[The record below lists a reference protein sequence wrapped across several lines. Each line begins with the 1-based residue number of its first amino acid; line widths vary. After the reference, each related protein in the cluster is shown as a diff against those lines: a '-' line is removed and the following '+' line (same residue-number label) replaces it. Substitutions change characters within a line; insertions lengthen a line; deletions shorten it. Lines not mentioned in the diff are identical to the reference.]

1 MEKEKITE
9 RFLKSLLRRL
19 KSFPRWL
26 RTFLGLEGKELTGR
40 KSENRI
46 KPPQNFPIEQVPPVT
61 EHSESESSVNTQE
74 ASTEESKQHGKPYEK
89 KAPTGK
95 RSSSSPPRWPT
106 TGLSRRNKS
115 SYLGGIRRRR
125 NIISSTNMPKPQGSG
140 TNEAEQTSDA
150 EENLNIQSPFIEI
163 SLNGVIV
170 NLVFPE
176 QVIRIDGED
185 QPAQLL
191 YHVEFNREL
200 REITTSVRQT
210 DASTAVV
217 QRTEMLLN
225 DPPKTLNISYP
236 DLLNKKTFEYNHV
249 DTSLYLFRAIGNDRG
264 RMFWLFDEAGHP
276 NPLPKRCFWLLL
288 HEDYELEQ
296 PSPVLIDEQWVWN
309 HYKPCLI
316 DLGQANVLKI
326 RHKTSSRSLALGAE
340 RSFQIESEKLIED
353 DFRNQSPLFSGRTI
367 NVIAPHT
374 NEQGWT
380 VWLSSKEHP
389 AQLLRTDW
397 TGEAPTILD
406 CPDHLPAP
414 FGEFHIDICP
424 TGSRIAEETLFF
436 RWFPWLVIDHKRD
449 LVFPDSHKGHSAAEI
464 RIQLQELDRW
474 KISNDKNYPVRS
486 TGSEYLLDFPPDT
499 DTVRMTIKQR
509 SSLEPTMTIKLT
521 APRVKWRTSD
531 SLVWH
536 SGISRMKRDQLI
548 TGSQVNLIVRTND
561 LFKEHDLTAVLQT
574 GNKQLQTE
582 RMRKNGLDYVIALN
596 KFFDT
601 IAGNLDELCIS
612 VEVRDNDDKR
622 LMGTIQ
628 TVVFPKKRTEE
639 QIKSQKTDLVQAFQ
653 AKVMSARNTNKRR
666 LGRGFSR
673 KEVTSAGLDF
683 SAIRRSKQISLD
695 KRRKSCHQWNVETL
709 LAIKANQT
717 PV

>member
-1 MEKEKITE
+1 
-9 RFLKSLLRRL
+9 
-19 KSFPRWL
+19 
-26 RTFLGLEGKELTGR
+26 LGLEGKELTGR

-61 EHSESESSVNTQE
+61 EHNESEASVNTQE
-74 ASTEESKQHGKPYEK
+74 ASTEESKQHRKPYKK
-89 KAPTGK
+89 KAPTE
-95 RSSSSPPRWPT
+95 RPSSPPQRRPT
-106 TGLSRRNKS
+106 TDLSRRKKS
-115 SYLGGIRRRR
+115 TFLGGIRRRR
-125 NIISSTNMPKPQGSG
+125 NIISSTNIPEPQESG

-150 EENLNIQSPFIEI
+150 EKNLNIQSPFIEI

-170 NLVFPE
+170 KLVFPE

-191 YHVEFNREL
+191 YHVEFNGEV

-225 DPPKTLNISYP
+225 DPPKTLTISYP

-249 DTSLYLFRAIGNDRG
+249 DTSFYLFRAIGNDQG
-264 RMFWLFDEAGHP
+264 RMFWLFDKAGRP
-276 NPLPKRCFWLLL
+276 NPLPKRNFWLLI
-288 HEDYELEQ
+288 HEHSELEQ
-296 PSPVLIDEQWVWN
+296 PSPTLIDEQWVWN

-340 RSFQIESEKLIED
+340 RSFQIESDNLVED
-353 DFRNQSPLFSGRTI
+353 DFRNESPLFCGRTVSI
-367 NVIAPHT
+367 RAPYT
-374 NEQGWT
+374 SERGWA
-380 VWLSSKEHP
+380 VWISTKDHS
-389 AQLLRTDW
+389 ARLLCTDW
-397 TGEAPTILD
+397 TGEEPVVLD
-406 CPDHLPAP
+406 CPDNLPAP
-414 FGEFHIDICP
+414 FGELQIDICP

-449 LVFPDSHKGHSAAEI
+449 LKFPDSHKGHSPEEI
-464 RIQLQELDRW
+464 RIQLQEPDHW
-474 KISNDKNYPVRS
+474 EITNDKNYPVRS
-486 TGSEYLLDFPPDT
+486 TGSEYLLDLPPDT

-521 APRVKWRTSD
+521 APRVKWRTLD

-536 SGISRMKRDQLI
+536 SGISRMKREQLI

-582 RMRKNGLDYVIALN
+582 RMTKNGLDYVIALN

-601 IAGNLDELCIS
+601 IARNLDELCIS

-628 TVVFPKKRTEE
+628 TVVFPKKRTEK
-639 QIKSQKTDLVQAFQ
+639 QIKSELPPAKKTDPVQAFQ
-653 AKVMSARNTNKRR
+653 AKVMSARNTNIRR

-695 KRRKSCHQWNVETL
+695 KRRRSCHQWNVETL
-709 LAIKANQT
+709 LAIKANQK